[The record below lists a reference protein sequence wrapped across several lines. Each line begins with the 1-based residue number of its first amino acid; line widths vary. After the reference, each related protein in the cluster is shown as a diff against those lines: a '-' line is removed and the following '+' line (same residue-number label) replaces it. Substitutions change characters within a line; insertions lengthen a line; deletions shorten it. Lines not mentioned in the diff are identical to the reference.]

1 MLLVK
6 DRMSKSPITIKRDD
20 SFQTALNLLR
30 QGGVRHLP
38 VLEGKKLV
46 GILTDR
52 DLRQASPS
60 PATSLSIYEIKYL
73 LNKIVVED
81 LMVKD
86 VITVPPATTIES
98 AAKLLYEHK
107 IGALPVVDEKEELLG
122 IITETDILETFVETT
137 GLGKPSS
144 RIEVEMED
152 KPGALA
158 KVAQLI
164 KIHDVNIISVMTIPA
179 TTKTKRI
186 VVFRLATTNPSAV
199 RNEIEGA
206 GYAVLSVAD

>member
-1 MLLVK
+1 
-6 DRMSKSPITIKRDD
+6 MSKSPITIKRDD

-86 VITVPPATTIES
+86 VITVPAATTIES

-122 IITETDILETFVETT
+122 IITETDILETFVEAT
-137 GLGKPSS
+137 GLGEPSS

-164 KIHDVNIISVMTIPA
+164 KKHDVNIISVMTIPA

>member
-1 MLLVK
+1 MLRVE
-6 DRMSKSPITIKRDD
+6 DRMNKSPITIKRDD

-81 LMVKD
+81 IMVKD
-86 VITVPPATTIES
+86 VITVPPTATIEL
-98 AAKLLYEHK
+98 AAKMINEQR
-107 IGALPVVDEKEELLG
+107 IGALPVVNEKGELLG
-122 IITETDILETFVETT
+122 IITETDILETFVEAT
-137 GLGKPSS
+137 GLGEPSA
-144 RIEVEMED
+144 RIEVEMDD

-164 KIHDVNIISVMTIPA
+164 KKHDINIISVMTIPGV
-179 TTKTKRI
+179 TKGKRI

-199 RNEIEGA
+199 KKEIEGG
-206 GYAVLSVAD
+206 GYAVLSVVD

>member
-1 MLLVK
+1 MTK
-6 DRMSKSPITIKRDD
+6 APITIKRDD

-38 VLEGKKLV
+38 VVEGKKLV

-73 LNKIVVED
+73 LDKILVKD
-81 LMVKD
+81 IMVKD
-86 VITVPPATTIES
+86 VITVPPTATVEF
-98 AAKLLYEHK
+98 AAKLLYENK
-107 IGALPVVDEKEELLG
+107 VGALPIVNEKGELVG
-122 IITETDILETFVETT
+122 IITETDILETFVEAT
-137 GLGKPSS
+137 GLGEPSS

-164 KIHDVNIISVMTIPA
+164 KKHNVNIVSVMTIPA
-179 TTKTKRI
+179 TKKGKRI
-186 VVFRLATTNPSAV
+186 VVFRLSATDPSAV
-199 RNEIEGA
+199 RKEIEGA
-206 GYAVLSVAD
+206 GYPVVSVAD

>member
-1 MLLVK
+1 MLLVE

-73 LNKIVVED
+73 LNKIVVGD

-86 VITVPPATTIES
+86 VITVPPAN
-98 AAKLLYEHK
+98 HHR
-107 IGALPVVDEKEELLG
+107 IGSEAPL
-122 IITETDILETFVETT
+122 
-137 GLGKPSS
+137 
-144 RIEVEMED
+144 R
-152 KPGALA
+152 A
-158 KVAQLI
+158 
-164 KIHDVNIISVMTIPA
+164 
-179 TTKTKRI
+179 
-186 VVFRLATTNPSAV
+186 
-199 RNEIEGA
+199 
-206 GYAVLSVAD
+206 

>member
-1 MLLVK
+1 MLLVE
-6 DRMSKSPITIKRDD
+6 DRMTKSPITIKRDD

-98 AAKLLYEHK
+98 AAKLLCEHK
-107 IGALPVVDEKEELLG
+107 IGALPVVNEKEELLG
-122 IITETDILETFVETT
+122 IITETDILETFVQAT
-137 GLGKPSS
+137 GLGEPSS

-164 KIHDVNIISVMTIPA
+164 KKHNLNIISVMTFPA
-179 TTKTKRI
+179 TTKGKRI
-186 VVFRLATTNPSAV
+186 VVFRLATTNASAV

-206 GYAVLSVAD
+206 GYTVLSIAD

>member
-1 MLLVK
+1 MLLVE
-6 DRMSKSPITIKRDD
+6 DRMSKSPITIRRDD

-164 KIHDVNIISVMTIPA
+164 KKHDINIISVMTIPA
-179 TTKTKRI
+179 TTKGKRI

>member
-1 MLLVK
+1 
-6 DRMSKSPITIKRDD
+6 
-20 SFQTALNLLR
+20 
-30 QGGVRHLP
+30 
-38 VLEGKKLV
+38 
-46 GILTDR
+46 
-52 DLRQASPS
+52 
-60 PATSLSIYEIKYL
+60 
-73 LNKIVVED
+73 
-81 LMVKD
+81 MVKD

-164 KIHDVNIISVMTIPA
+164 KKHDINIISAKVAQLIKKHDINIISVMTIPA
-179 TTKTKRI
+179 TTKGKRI
-186 VVFRLATTNPSAV
+186 VVFRLATTNASAV

>member
-1 MLLVK
+1 MLLVEN
-6 DRMSKSPITIKRDD
+6 RMSKSPITIKRDD
-20 SFQTALNLLR
+20 SFQMALNLLR

-38 VLEGKKLV
+38 VLEGRKLV

-73 LNKIVVED
+73 LNKIAVED
-81 LMVKD
+81 LMVKE
-86 VITVPPATTIES
+86 VITVPPTATIES

-107 IGALPVVDEKEELLG
+107 IGALPVVNEKGELLG
-122 IITETDILETFVETT
+122 IITETDILETFVEAT
-137 GLGKPSS
+137 GLGEPSS
-144 RIEVEMED
+144 RMEVEMDD

-164 KIHDVNIISVMTIPA
+164 KKHDINIISVMTIPS
-179 TTKTKRI
+179 TTKGKRV
-186 VVFRLATTNPSAV
+186 VVFRLATTDPSPI

-206 GYAVLSVAD
+206 GYVVLSVAD

>member
-1 MLLVK
+1 MT
-6 DRMSKSPITIKRDD
+6 KSPITIKRDD

-38 VLEGKKLV
+38 VVEGKELV
-46 GILTDR
+46 GMVTDR

-73 LNKIVVED
+73 LDKVLVED
-81 LMVKD
+81 IMVKD
-86 VITVPPATTIES
+86 LITVSPTATIEF
-98 AAKLLYEHK
+98 AAKLLYENK
-107 IGALPVVDEKEELLG
+107 IGALPIVNEKGELLG
-122 IITETDILETFVETT
+122 IITETDILETFVEAT
-137 GLGKPSS
+137 GLGAPSS

-164 KIHDVNIISVMTIPA
+164 KKHHLNIISVMTIPA
-179 TTKTKRI
+179 PTKGKRI
-186 VVFRLATTNPSAV
+186 VVFRLATTDPSAV
-199 RNEIEGA
+199 RKEIEGA